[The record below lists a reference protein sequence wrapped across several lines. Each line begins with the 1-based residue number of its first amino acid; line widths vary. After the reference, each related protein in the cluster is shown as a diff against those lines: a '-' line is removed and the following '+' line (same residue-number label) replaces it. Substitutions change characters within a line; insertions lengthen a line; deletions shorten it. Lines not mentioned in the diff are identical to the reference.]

1 MFNVVRVQFRSVGWN
16 ALSSHCFFF
25 FGCWVICRVESIR
38 DESKRG
44 RTSNKVFFL
53 CHFCIGAPKPMPNFV
68 NVHPTHILRYSIGWV
83 LDSDFMHTI
92 HTLWFYTVAN
102 AFFCAPF
109 FLSLSAIISPKVSW
123 SIQYEDNNN
132 NNEQIQRQRETDEK
146 NKHRLSESFD
156 CCFSVA
162 SQLCAN
168 VCLCVGFLLI
178 HLFLPLLL
186 ASSCNLSSEASERVC
201 VLFAGSKNLNQNW
214 IEITFQRFLLH
225 LFIRRFHFFFFNFN
239 YFCISLL
246 SEMRQEKERKKY
258 ERNLTHIST
267 HTNKTRKKNKK
278 QFKRRNKQNNEKR
291 NRYSSRS
298 VLCYYCV
305 VINFSLSLT

>member
-109 FLSLSAIISPKVSW
+109 SLSLSRQSYLQKSRGPSNMKTTTTTMSRYSDREKQTKKTSIDSPNHLTVAFLWRRSSAQMYVCVSDFY
-123 SIQYEDNNN
+123 SFICFF
-132 NNEQIQRQRETDEK
+132 
-146 NKHRLSESFD
+146 HSCSLRLVICLQKRASE
-156 CCFSVA
+156 C
-162 SQLCAN
+162 
-168 VCLCVGFLLI
+168 VCFLLGRRI
-178 HLFLPLLL
+178 WTKIE
-186 ASSCNLSSEASERVC
+186 SRSLSNV
-201 VLFAGSKNLNQNW
+201 
-214 IEITFQRFLLH
+214 
-225 LFIRRFHFFFFNFN
+225 FFFICSFVVFI
-239 YFCISLL
+239 FFSL
-246 SEMRQEKERKKY
+246 
-258 ERNLTHIST
+258 IST
-267 HTNKTRKKNKK
+267 IFAFLFWVKCDKRK
-278 QFKRRNKQNNEKR
+278 REK
-291 NRYSSRS
+291 SMKE
-298 VLCYYCV
+298 
-305 VINFSLSLT
+305 I